1 MSRDDLRNK
10 RGRPFSIFLVM
21 SVTEE
26 FLFLDSALL
35 KQAVDMKKMKNLKK
49 KVEWKVTEIMERGA
63 WRQRLG
69 AEYKTRVPLP

>member
-21 SVTEE
+21 SDTEE

-69 AEYKTRVPLP
+69 TEYKTGVQD

>member
-1 MSRDDLRNK
+1 MSD
-10 RGRPFSIFLVM
+10 
-21 SVTEE
+21 TEE

-49 KVEWKVTEIMERGA
+49 KVEWTVTEIMERGP

-69 AEYKTRVPLP
+69 AEYRTGVQG